1 MLLSPVLISA
11 LPPKAER
18 SIESDPKAYVIPCL
32 SSRAEIPDSVVKVL
46 SLTSFRTNKKATN
59 ESAVRVLFA
68 YSDACFVG
76 GLSCTS
82 GFNHPT
88 IRGRSSF
95 PAARVSWSG
104 HGLTLPSKDRHASLS
119 ARLHLI
125 VNLPGYNPF
134 LHHRTFRPLGRI
146 HLFSFYIVLLFWMLW
161 NNRIFRRKT
170 LSFLHH
176 FHILQLCYCS

>member
-1 MLLSPVLISA
+1 MSLSPVLVSA
-11 LPPKAER
+11 LSPKAGL
-18 SIESDPKAYVIPCL
+18 SIGSGPKAYVIPCL

-46 SLTSFRTNKKATN
+46 SLTSFRTNKKATY
-59 ESAVRVLFA
+59 ESAFRVLYA

-104 HGLTLPSKDRHASLS
+104 HGLTFPSKDCHTSLS
-119 ARLHLI
+119 ARLHSI

-134 LHHRTFRPLGRI
+134 LLHRTFRPLGRI
-146 HLFSFYIVLLFWMLW
+146 HPFSIYIFLPSLMLW
-161 NNRIFRRKT
+161 NNHIFRRRT
-170 LSFLHH
+170 LSILHR
-176 FHILQLCYCS
+176 FHIL